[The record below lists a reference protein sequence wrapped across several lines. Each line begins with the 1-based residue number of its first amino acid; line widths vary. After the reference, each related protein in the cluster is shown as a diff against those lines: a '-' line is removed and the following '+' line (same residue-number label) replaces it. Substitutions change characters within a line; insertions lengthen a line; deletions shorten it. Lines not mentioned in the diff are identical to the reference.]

1 MTPSSLEEAAYC
13 HSTPAFEP
21 PHPMA
26 PSHAQPPTGVTLA
39 ASRSAGSLTQVKS
52 SSSGSKE
59 RVTKVQMP
67 KSPASAFAPTA
78 TSAATTAAALPPTIV
93 APPPAAPAPAVPP
106 GVPPPL
112 PSLQPE
118 VRLHFEGDR
127 YMPPQEVHTQL
138 LGPAGVSG
146 VLAVV
151 AVSPRESRVPC
162 RTWAEAYSLL
172 SYCTADVQRKLGLKC
187 RPACVEGVQLTRT
200 QMARL
205 AQSEGPP
212 HPHILRAGSPRA
224 SSKVRI
230 SRKRCEPVKDG
241 TIHRAVAQPKA
252 AAVCAGYGSG
262 VRDVDTL
269 AATGGCPGGAAGRR
283 ELRERER
290 DGISERQN
298 QKSFRACV

>member
-1 MTPSSLEEAAYC
+1 MTPPLSKKPPIA
-13 HSTPAFEP
+13 TPAPPFEP

-52 SSSGSKE
+52 SSSASKE
-59 RVTKVQMP
+59 RVKKVQMP

-205 AQSEGPP
+205 AQSEGLP

-224 SSKVRI
+224 SSKPG
-230 SRKRCEPVKDG
+230 S
-241 TIHRAVAQPKA
+241 VA
-252 AAVCAGYGSG
+252 SG
-262 VRDVDTL
+262 VNLSKTIPSTGLSHSPRQQRFAPGTARAYGTSTRSPRPAGVP
-269 AATGGCPGGAAGRR
+269 AALPGD
-283 ELRERER
+283 E
-290 DGISERQN
+290 N
-298 QKSFRACV
+298 